1 MRRVTLI
8 LTICALSLAGR
19 AYAQG
24 GAPPPTQPPPPT
36 TTTQQPPPTQP
47 PPPAGQKPTI
57 PQTPAKPPEPKP
69 VVPFPADAKIG
80 FVNMQTLVNESK
92 LGKQGQEE
100 MKKLREKLGGP
111 ITAKQKE
118 LVDLQNKIQTQQNL
132 VAPAVLAGM
141 QRDLERGQRE
151 LQQLQETFQ
160 IEGEQKQAD
169 LIQNFSAKV
178 QPLVEA
184 VRNEKGL
191 WAVWVPT
198 NESGLYAV
206 HPGLDLTA
214 EVLKRL
220 DAAYK

>member
-1 MRRVTLI
+1 MRPMQI
-8 LTICALSLAGR
+8 ALTICALAV
-19 AYAQG
+19 AAPAFAQG
-24 GAPPPTQPPPPT
+24 GAPPPTQPPP
-36 TTTQQPPPTQP
+36 TTQQPPPAGTAQ
-47 PPPAGQKPTI
+47 PPAGQKPTI

-80 FVNMQTLVNESK
+80 FVDMQQLVNLSK
-92 LGKQGQEE
+92 LGKQGQDE
-100 MKKLREKLGGP
+100 MKKLREKLGAP

-132 VAPAVLAGM
+132 VAPAILAGM

-151 LQQLQETFQ
+151 LQALQETFQ
-160 IEGEQKQAD
+160 IESEQKQAD
-169 LIQNFSAKV
+169 LIQNFSSKV

-184 VRNEKGL
+184 IRNEKGL

-206 HPGLDLTA
+206 HPGLDLTP

-220 DAAYK
+220 DATYK

>member
-1 MRRVTLI
+1 MRRLTLV

-24 GAPPPTQPPPPT
+24 GAPPPTQPPP
-36 TTTQQPPPTQP
+36 TTQQPPPVT
-47 PPPAGQKPTI
+47 PPAGQKPTI

-69 VVPFPADAKIG
+69 LVPFPPDAKIG
-80 FVNMQTLVNESK
+80 FVNMQSLVNDSK
-92 LGKQGQEE
+92 LGKAGQEE
-100 MKKLREKLGGP
+100 MKKLREKLMAP

-118 LVDLQNKIQTQQNL
+118 LADLQTKMQTQQNL
-132 VAPAVLAGM
+132 VAPNVFAAM
-141 QRDLERGQRE
+141 QRDGERLTRE
-151 LQQLQETFQ
+151 LQALQETFQ

-169 LIQNFSAKV
+169 LISNFSAKV

-184 VRNEKGL
+184 IRNEKGL

-206 HPGLDLTA
+206 HPGLDLTP

>member
-1 MRRVTLI
+1 MRRLTLV
-8 LTICALSLAGR
+8 LTICALSVAGQ

-24 GAPPPTQPPPPT
+24 GAPPPTQPPP
-36 TTTQQPPPTQP
+36 TTQQPPPTGTQQ

-80 FVNMQTLVNESK
+80 FVDMQQLVNLSK

-100 MKKLREKLGGP
+100 MKKLREKLGQP
-111 ITAKQKE
+111 ITAKQAE
-118 LVDLQNKIQTQQNL
+118 LVALQSKIQTQQNL
-132 VAPAVLAGM
+132 VAPAILAGM

-151 LQQLQETFQ
+151 LQSLQETFQ
-160 IEGEQKQAD
+160 IESEQKQAD
-169 LIQNFSAKV
+169 LISNFSAKV

-184 VRNEKGL
+184 IRNEKGL

-206 HPGLDLTA
+206 HPGLDLTQ

-220 DAAYK
+220 DAAFK

>member
-1 MRRVTLI
+1 MRRLTLV

-24 GAPPPTQPPPPT
+24 GAPPPTQPPPT
-36 TTTQQPPPTQP
+36 QPPPTTQQ
-47 PPPAGQKPTI
+47 PPAGQKPTI
-57 PQTPAKPPEPKP
+57 PQTPPKPPEPKP
-69 VVPFPADAKIG
+69 LVPFPPDAKIG
-80 FVNMQTLVNESK
+80 FVNMQSLVNDSK
-92 LGKQGQEE
+92 LGKAGQEE
-100 MKKLREKLGGP
+100 MKKLREKLMAP

-118 LVDLQNKIQTQQNL
+118 LADLQTKMQTQQNL
-132 VAPAVLAGM
+132 VAPNVFAAM
-141 QRDLERGQRE
+141 QRDGERLTRE
-151 LQQLQETFQ
+151 LQALQETFQ

-184 VRNEKGL
+184 IRNEKGL

-206 HPGLDLTA
+206 HPGLDLTP

>member
-1 MRRVTLI
+1 MRPMQI
-8 LTICALSLAGR
+8 ALTICALAV
-19 AYAQG
+19 AAPAFAQG
-24 GAPPPTQPPPPT
+24 GAPPPTQPPP
-36 TTTQQPPPTQP
+36 TTQQPPPTGTAQ
-47 PPPAGQKPTI
+47 PPAGQKPTI

-80 FVNMQTLVNESK
+80 FVDMQQLVNLSK
-92 LGKQGQEE
+92 LGKQGQDE
-100 MKKLREKLGGP
+100 MKKLREKLGAP

-132 VAPAVLAGM
+132 VAPAILAGM

-151 LQQLQETFQ
+151 LQALQETFQ
-160 IEGEQKQAD
+160 IESEQKQAD
-169 LIQNFSAKV
+169 LIANFSAKV

-184 VRNEKGL
+184 IRNEKGL
-191 WAVWVPT
+191 WAIWVPT

-206 HPGLDLTA
+206 HPGLDLTQ